1 MTIYTDKLTF
11 RLPSKEQVTLNDDL
25 VKVIQEHHR
34 KSREH
39 LFHLCMIAYG
49 LRTHNLIKA
58 KSGAGGNAQGR
69 VYKPV
74 FKSWYESNSLDDVYG
89 SLSNFTL
96 YAMAGRLLEYVRWQ
110 VAEKYIAHLPPS
122 MTALY
127 ALSQIVW
134 AQGDK
139 ATDAGRNLFEK
150 ALIEPIQ
157 DGSNKN
163 AFIHPHVSRKEID
176 LWRTKHTGKSASKKK
191 VASDAVNDPRS
202 IVIATVKVHEDL
214 LKFANVSGAKRVGP
228 KLDDVVKLNEKIQ
241 SLIDEFNAGKSR
253 FALESQIE
261 EVKLAYA
268 KAEKPDFGKNI
279 LAEQKARTKIV
290 KKQAAKRA

>member
-1 MTIYTDKLTF
+1 MVIYSGYLTF
-11 RLPSKEQVTLNDDL
+11 RLPTKQQVALDGNL
-25 VKVIQEHHR
+25 VKIIQEHHR

-58 KSGAGGNAQGR
+58 KSGAGGNKQGR

-110 VAEKYIAHLPPS
+110 VAEKYIAHLPAS

-139 ATDAGRNLFEK
+139 ATDASRNLFEK

-157 DGSNKN
+157 DGSKHNV
-163 AFIHPHVSRKEID
+163 FIHPHVSRKEID
-176 LWRTKHTGKSASKKK
+176 AWRTKQTGKNAPKKK
-191 VASDAVNDPRS
+191 VAPIAKNDPRT
-202 IVIATVKVHEDL
+202 IVIAIVKVHEDL
-214 LKFANVSGAKRVGP
+214 FKFANVSGAKRVGP
-228 KLDDVVKLNEKIQ
+228 NLDDVVNLHEKIQ

-279 LAEQKARTKIV
+279 LAEQKARASIV
-290 KKQAAKRA
+290 KKHAAKRV